1 MPRTPRPHRAVRR
14 ALVVVSL
21 AVTALLV
28 GAACSA
34 QPSSAGGV
42 PSQGGAAQALTGEDV
57 YFMSCARCH
66 GPDLMGKKDAPK
78 LDSVRMNSLG
88 EQPLRMLIQYGKGR
102 MPAFGNL
109 TPERVDALVEYLRNG
124 G

>member
-1 MPRTPRPHRAVRR
+1 
-14 ALVVVSL
+14 VSL
-21 AVTALLV
+21 VATALTV

-34 QPSSAGGV
+34 QPSTAGGIQ
-42 PSQGGAAQALTGEDV
+42 PQGGQAQALTGDDV
-57 YFMSCARCH
+57 YIMSCARCH
-66 GPDLMGKKDAPK
+66 GADLLGKKDAPK

-102 MPAFGNL
+102 MPAYGNL
-109 TPERVDALVEYLRNG
+109 SPERVDALVEYVRNG

>member
-1 MPRTPRPHRAVRR
+1 MS
-14 ALVVVSL
+14 LV
-21 AVTALLV
+21 ATALTV

-34 QPSSAGGV
+34 QPSTAGSIQ
-42 PSQGGAAQALTGEDV
+42 SQGGSAQALTGSDV
-57 YFMSCARCH
+57 YIMSCARCH
-66 GPDLMGKKDAPK
+66 GADLMGKKDAPK

-109 TPERVDALVEYLRNG
+109 SPERVDALVEYLRNG

>member
-1 MPRTPRPHRAVRR
+1 MS
-14 ALVVVSL
+14 LV
-21 AVTALLV
+21 ATALTV

-34 QPSSAGGV
+34 QPSTADGIQ
-42 PSQGGAAQALTGEDV
+42 SQGGQSQALTGEDV
-57 YFMSCARCH
+57 YYMSCARCH
-66 GPDLMGKKDAPK
+66 GADLMGKKDAPK

-109 TPERVDALVEYLRNG
+109 SPERVDALVQFLRNG